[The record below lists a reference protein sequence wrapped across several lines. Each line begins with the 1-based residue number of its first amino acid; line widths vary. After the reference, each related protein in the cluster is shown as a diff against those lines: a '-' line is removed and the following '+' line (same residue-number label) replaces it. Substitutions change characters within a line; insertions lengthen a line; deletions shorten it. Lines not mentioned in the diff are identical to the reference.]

1 MYPDNLK
8 PFKGGGEE
16 MVGFCII
23 LSKGLD
29 RMEKE
34 KVSFSLQWLVSFCLW
49 LCSLCRSTNQHTNTL
64 CFRHLLCG
72 PCLLTPYVLTRTW
85 VRVPAWHARAVF
97 AGYKDLQ
104 HHSFKYEGFSL
115 HFFFFL
121 CQTCHPLT
129 LLVFNKTMPSSFP
142 SLAWD
147 FHRNIIAKCLTS
159 PMLNK
164 FR

>member
-8 PFKGGGEE
+8 PFKGGKKKE

-34 KVSFSLQWLVSFCLW
+34 KVSFSLQWLVSFYLW

-72 PCLLTPYVLTRTW
+72 PCLLTPYVPTRTW
-85 VRVPAWHARAVF
+85 VSVPAWHACAVF

-104 HHSFKYEGFSL
+104 RHSFKYEGFSL
-115 HFFFFL
+115 LLFFFFFARLVIHWL
-121 CQTCHPLT
+121 CLSLIRPCHLH
-129 LLVFNKTMPSSFP
+129 
-142 SLAWD
+142 
-147 FHRNIIAKCLTS
+147 FHHWPQIFIVTS
-159 PMLNK
+159 
-164 FR
+164 